1 MDLNFNGLTCVKS
14 LYSNYFTKDAK
25 EKFHQI
31 YLTTVKLPYLTEN
44 DILNNFEHH
53 GWFSK
58 SNIFWVITVAN
69 SRISDNLKKQCKFG
83 NLQPPPGIEPGG
95 RIEVCDY
102 SMSFVSATLY
112 PSVLRE

>member
-1 MDLNFNGLTCVKS
+1 MQKKKFN
-14 LYSNYFTKDAK
+14 
-25 EKFHQI
+25 QI

-58 SNIFWVITVAN
+58 SNIFLVMAAAN
-69 SRISDNLKKQCKFG
+69 SRISGNLKKQCKYG
-83 NLQPPPGIEPGG
+83 NLQPPPGIEPRG

-102 SMSFVSATLY
+102 SKSSVSAILDSR
-112 PSVLRE
+112 PRW